1 MNVHRGTVSPSPSSE
16 GSSLHPIR
24 RERKGR
30 MRAPLCRRF
39 AGPAIP
45 LVVWLLLAAAC
56 APAVVQHNNAGNELF
71 ETGAYDEAFSEYRQ
85 AQVNDPDSA
94 EPYYNAANALNRQGN
109 LAGVQAQTGQA
120 LKSADLSLSAQAW
133 YNMGNA
139 FFDAEEWEQV
149 IAAYQE
155 ALRINPHDQDA
166 KRNLEL
172 ALDKLREAQQQEQDR
187 QNQDQ
192 EQGQEEQSEGAESS
206 SETSATPTPQGE
218 EGTEAGQ
225 PPEQTNEGT
234 PNPNQ
239 GTDSL
244 TPEQARQM
252 LEALVGD
259 SETLQE
265 RLQKVFVAPG
275 RPPERDW

>member
-1 MNVHRGTVSPSPSSE
+1 MVHRQTVPPSSPSA
-16 GSSLHPIR
+16 GLSLQLSQ
-24 RERKGR
+24 RERTGR
-30 MRAPLCRRF
+30 MQAACWRVSVA
-39 AGPAIP
+39 AIP
-45 LVVWLLLAAAC
+45 LLLWLLLAAAC
-56 APAVVQHNNAGNELF
+56 APAVTQHNNAGNEFF
-71 ETGAYDEAFSEYRQ
+71 ETGSYDEALSEYRQ
-85 AQVNDPDSA
+85 AQVSDPDTA

-109 LAGVQAQTGQA
+109 LPGVQAQTGQA
-120 LKSADLSLSAQAW
+120 LKSADPNLSAQAW

-139 FFDAEEWEQV
+139 FFDAEDWEQA

-187 QNQDQ
+187 QEQEQ
-192 EQGQEEQSEGAESS
+192 EQGEQSGEPESS
-206 SETSATPTPQGE
+206 PETSATPTPQGE

-225 PPEQTNEGT
+225 PPEQPDQGT

-265 RLQKVFVAPG
+265 RLQKVFVVPG

>member
-1 MNVHRGTVSPSPSSE
+1 MTLHRQTVPPSPLADYALQPSQ
-16 GSSLHPIR
+16 R
-24 RERKGR
+24 ARKGQKG
-30 MRAPLCRRF
+30 AAVCRRF
-39 AGPAIP
+39 AGSAMS
-45 LVVWLLLAAAC
+45 LLVWLLLATAC
-56 APAVVQHNNAGNELF
+56 APAVTQHNNAGNELF
-71 ETGAYDEAFSEYRQ
+71 ETGAYDEALSEYRQ

-120 LKSADLSLSAQAW
+120 LKSADPNLSAQAW

-139 FFDAEEWEQV
+139 FFDAEDWEQA

-172 ALDKLREAQQQEQDR
+172 ALDKLREAQQQEKDR

-206 SETSATPTPQGE
+206 PETSATPTPQGE

-225 PPEQTNEGT
+225 TPEQPDQGT

-275 RPPERDW
+275 PPPERDW